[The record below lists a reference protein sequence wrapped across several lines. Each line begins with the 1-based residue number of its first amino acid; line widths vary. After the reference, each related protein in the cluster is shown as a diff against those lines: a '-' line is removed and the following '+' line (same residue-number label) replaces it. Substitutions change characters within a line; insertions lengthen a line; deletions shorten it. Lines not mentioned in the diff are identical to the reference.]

1 MFQEKVIKSRN
12 LRIWD
17 FKKQAYLSRASGKFI
32 DSIELDSQK
41 YQVEEFLGLDSK
53 GNAVYSYDFVV
64 SDNDPSDKMVL
75 FREYGINY
83 AMDWGVKGIKN
94 GEGRR
99 YRIDLPYLLRHFHKV
114 GNSHNPKDR

>member
-32 DSIELDSQK
+32 DSIDLSSQE
-41 YQVEEFLGLDSK
+41 YEIEEYLGEDSK
-53 GNAVYSYDFVV
+53 ENAVYSRDFVV

-75 FREYGINY
+75 FRENGINY
-83 AMDWGVKGIKN
+83 AMDWGVKGIEN

-99 YRIDLPYLLRHFHKV
+99 YRIDLPYLLRHSHKI

>member
-64 SDNDPSDKMVL
+64 ADDDPNDKMVL
-75 FREYGINY
+75 FRENGVNR
-83 AMDWGVKGIKN
+83 AMDL
-94 GEGRR
+94 GEWRR
-99 YRIDLPYLLRHFHKV
+99 YRIDLPYLLRHSHKI
-114 GNSHNPKDR
+114 GNSHNPQDRR